1 MDVLCRLRRL
11 LCHSRI
17 INAEIEQRL
26 VNSTITDVEIKE
38 RLVNDKIINA
48 ESFNYLWIYNN
59 TTINHDKFC

>member
-17 INAEIEQRL
+17 INAEMEQRL

-38 RLVNDKIINA
+38 SLVNDKIINA
-48 ESFNYLWIYNN
+48 EIRAVRFSKEYDFML
-59 TTINHDKFC
+59 